1 MEGKFFVEKL
11 YPFADWRVLTLS
23 FASIFFSFFF
33 LFFLLKVSEHPTDE
47 CDVGN
52 PDHTKE
58 DIFLCGPP
66 ERVQLDNST
75 TTAASDL
82 NFDAVASNVCQKDH
96 FPSNQSHNIH
106 QIGEEEADLDIVP
119 AGIETIVDTG
129 VERQW
134 TNHPTHSHANK
145 LKLQEEGQNLLRIL
159 IGNEIEFD
167 EDIAA
172 KINASI
178 SNSQSS
184 SLGVDTQSID
194 RQPDTLDVLDYEI
207 LNVNESKEDQ
217 DGQPMDQSSNMPA
230 ADKRLSGQLN
240 GDDADE
246 VETSLDATRGISTCS
261 LEDEIQSNTMNE
273 TSSATEP
280 ADESSQRVMQ
290 HTLTPDEVP
299 VTPDTIY
306 SLTADDDG
314 GSDKSEGGR
323 GSPPCITARCAT
335 NTSQPRRRTQRKNK
349 KEDST
354 TSSSVFSWLSAG
366 GFVTRK
372 QHYR

>member
-1 MEGKFFVEKL
+1 MG
-11 YPFADWRVLTLS
+11 
-23 FASIFFSFFF
+23 
-33 LFFLLKVSEHPTDE
+33 
-47 CDVGN
+47 
-52 PDHTKE
+52 
-58 DIFLCGPP
+58 GPP
-66 ERVQLDNST
+66 DKVQLNNST
-75 TTAASDL
+75 TMAASDL
-82 NFDAVASNVCQKDH
+82 NFDSIARNISQQDH
-96 FPSNQSHNIH
+96 FPSNQSNNIH
-106 QIGEEEADLDIVP
+106 QIREEEADPDIVP
-119 AGIETIVDTG
+119 GGIETIVDTG

-184 SLGVDTQSID
+184 SLGVDTQSND
-194 RQPDTLDVLDYEI
+194 RQPDTLDVLDYKI

-217 DGQPMDQSSNMPA
+217 DGQPMDQSSNMPS

-240 GDDADE
+240 VDNADD
-246 VETSLDATRGISTCS
+246 VETSLDDTRGISTCS
-261 LEDEIQSNTMNE
+261 LEDEIQSNAMNE
-273 TSSATEP
+273 TSSAAEP

-306 SLTADDDG
+306 SLTTDDG
-314 GSDKSEGGR
+314 GSDQSEGGR

-349 KEDST
+349 KEDSA

-372 QHYR
+372 QYYR